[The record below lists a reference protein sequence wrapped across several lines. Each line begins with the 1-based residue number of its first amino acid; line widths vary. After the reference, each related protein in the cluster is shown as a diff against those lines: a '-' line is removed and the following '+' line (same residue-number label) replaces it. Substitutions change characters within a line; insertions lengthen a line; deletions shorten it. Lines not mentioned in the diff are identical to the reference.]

1 MQVTLMARNAKVVE
15 LVDNFYFKGNLTNE
29 QVRILD
35 TLYKLGKV
43 ENLKNIFK
51 HKNVVLHDFQT
62 LDIALC
68 YFNPKFIIGERPGSG
83 KTLIAAG
90 LLEVLR
96 RKGKLDKKVL
106 CVTKSDSL
114 YQFSNEISYF
124 TDLKLLELYGDS
136 KKIKQIVSYNDVD
149 AYDGIVIPHNTIINN
164 YFNVFMSENKHK
176 FNILIF
182 DESSVLKSHKTRTY
196 EVAHQLFKNMERIVM
211 LNGTVFELNIYDFIN
226 QLSILDADILPPKYK
241 LERDYCIFGF
251 ENGYW
256 STVNGKRKFNKI
268 WKLKGYKN
276 QEEFREKVHYFY
288 VQHNRK
294 EGPEHTFSLV
304 PVDISEEQKNIIND
318 SNYMFVLNSPNTEYY
333 RFDFNKKNVPKLGSL
348 VDLVKEVIKS
358 KPVIYCY
365 YIDAQNVIKHELEKE
380 GISSIILN
388 GAVDLETRD
397 LIRQNFVE
405 TDKYDVLITNVQK
418 AINLPTSD
426 VLIFYTIPS
435 NPAMAYQIMCRIDRN
450 NYLVS
455 KDYFFLCAVNSR
467 EGDIILDIV
476 KDREINAN
484 LFSGHDRFVFQR
496 IASQIEEI
504 RRKSG
509 YSK

>member
-1 MQVTLMARNAKVVE
+1 MARRSKNVE
-15 LVDNFYFKGNLTNE
+15 LVNNFYYKGNLTDE
-29 QVRILD
+29 QVRTLD
-35 TLYKLGKV
+35 TLYELGKV

-51 HKNVVLHDFQT
+51 HKNVTLHDFQT

-68 YFNPKFIIGERPGSG
+68 YYNPKFIIGERPGSG

-90 LLEVLR
+90 LLETLK
-96 RKGKLDKKVL
+96 RKGKLNKKVL

-124 TDLKLLELYGDS
+124 TDLKLMELYGDS
-136 KKIKQIVSYNDVD
+136 KRIQKLVSNNNIDTYN
-149 AYDGIVIPHNTIINN
+149 GIVIPHNTIINN

-176 FNILIF
+176 FGTLIF

-196 EVAHQLFKNMERIVM
+196 EVAKQLFKNIERIVM

-226 QLSILDADILPPKYK
+226 QISILDEDILPPKYK
-241 LERDYCIFGF
+241 IERDYCVFGF
-251 ENGYW
+251 GNGYW
-256 STVNGKRKFNKI
+256 STVNGKRKYNRT
-268 WKLKGYKN
+268 WELKGYKN

-294 EGPEHTFSLV
+294 EGPEHTFALV
-304 PVDISEEQKNIIND
+304 PVGISDVQKNIVDD
-318 SNYMFVLNSPNTEYY
+318 SNYMFVLSSPNTEFY
-333 RFDFNKKNVPKLGSL
+333 RFDFSRKNVPKLGVL
-348 VDLVKEVIKS
+348 VDLVKDVVKS
-358 KPVIYCY
+358 KPVIYCFY
-365 YIDAQNVIKHELEKE
+365 LDAQQVIKQELEKE
-380 GISSIILN
+380 GISSVILN
-388 GAVDLETRD
+388 GAVELEARD
-397 LIRQNFVE
+397 AIRQKFVE
-405 TDKYDVLITNVQK
+405 TNEHDVLITNVQK

-455 KDYFFLCAVNSR
+455 KDYFFLCVVNSR

-484 LFSGHDRFVFQR
+484 LFSGHDRIVFQR

-504 RRKSG
+504 RKKSG